1 MSEHHPNVSVVIPT
15 YNRED
20 VISRAIDS
28 VLKQTYTNFEI
39 IIVDDGSTDNTEE
52 VINELQ
58 KQHEEIKYFSQDN
71 AGAAVARNH
80 GIRKADGNYIAFLD
94 SDDQWLPEKLETQLE
109 LFRES
114 DQVNIGFVGANKIIC
129 KCDSDD
135 QVVSKKDFYKNRFSK
150 EEQPFTLEDF
160 LSLKNPVSPS
170 TALISTKALEDVGLF
185 DPECPPHEDYELW
198 IRLRE
203 QYNFETT
210 WTPLAKY
217 RDWEEGISKTTTSG
231 KKASVKTYIMN
242 KHSKLY
248 RRYPKARSVILRKIG
263 TEHMLT
269 GNHGKAIA
277 HFYKSI
283 KCKPLHFRNY
293 LNLVVALFGRSTY
306 QFLLRMQKT

>member
-1 MSEHHPNVSVVIPT
+1 MSENHPNVSVIIPT

-28 VLKQTYTNFEI
+28 VLEQTYTDYEI

-58 KQHEEIKYFSQDN
+58 REHDEITFFSQEN

-80 GIRKADGNYIAFLD
+80 GIRKANGNYIAFLD

-114 DQVNIGFVGANKIIC
+114 DQANLGFVGANKIIY

-135 QVVSKKDFYKNRFSK
+135 EVVSKKDFYQSRFSEK
-150 EEQPFTLEDF
+150 EQPFTLEDF
-160 LSLKNPVSPS
+160 LSLKNPISPT
-170 TALISTKALEDVGLF
+170 TALISAKALEDVGGF
-185 DPECPPHEDYELW
+185 DPECPPHEDFELW

-203 QYNFETT
+203 QYDFETT

-217 RDWEEGISKTTTSG
+217 RDWEEGISKTTMSG
-231 KKASVKTYIMN
+231 KKARVKSYIMN
-242 KHSKLY
+242 KHRDLY
-248 RRYPKARSVILRKIG
+248 RKYPKAHSVILRKIG
-263 TEHMLT
+263 TEHMLA
-269 GNHGKAIA
+269 GNQGKALA

-283 KCKPLHFRNY
+283 KSKPLYFRNY
-293 LNLVVALFGRSTY
+293 LNFVAAFMGSSVYRY
-306 QFLLRMQKT
+306 LLHIYKN